1 MYLRYGKILN
11 IKMLKLCLSIQWVW
25 KIYLEMFISPV
36 VNTRRSLLGE
46 DNQKTI
52 SLLSTKVPLIT
63 YSAMSG
69 QKCFDWKVPQE
80 WILKKAVLQDLNGN
94 VLVDADDNILLF
106 QNDQE

>member
-1 MYLRYGKILN
+1 
-11 IKMLKLCLSIQWVW
+11 
-25 KIYLEMFISPV
+25 MFISPV

-69 QKCFDWKVPQE
+69 QKCFDWEIPQE

-94 VLVDADDNILLF
+94 VIVNADDNILHVV
-106 QNDQE
+106 QHSQS